1 MFVFYSIFA
10 KRLIVEPTSYGRYN
24 IFNQLNHILTT
35 IHISAISGLEDALYI
50 EKGKKLS
57 ISCTAIGDSA
67 TAIEWTYNG
76 LAYTA
81 GVVAGATWD
90 PDTHSI
96 TSTITIETVDT
107 ANDGNYVCE
116 HSDDNSLQDTMT
128 VDVYG

>member
-1 MFVFYSIFA
+1 M
-10 KRLIVEPTSYGRYN
+10 
-24 IFNQLNHILTT
+24 
-35 IHISAISGLEDALYI
+35 YI

-57 ISCTAIGDSA
+57 ISCTAIGDSE

-116 HSDDNSLQDTMT
+116 HSDDNSLQDTIT